1 MGKPSIF
8 SNDYEQRMRR
18 RRKMKIINLILIILI
33 IASAGYFGVNYFA
46 QSNGF
51 DIGKIFKDMFSIS
64 EEKKDTTVKEEPKP
78 TTPTNDAEKEEEKE
92 ETEEVSAFYE
102 YKAPDGKLYKIEYNE
117 ANGSKS
123 FFNVTFEGSKLDF
136 DISQDGKKI
145 VFCSQM
151 GDVLIAD
158 EAGNVKKI
166 NSDSYRSKSAGITIE
181 KSTTYKYYPEYIW
194 AAKPH
199 FTQDNRVV
207 YLTYLPYLKGAATLN
222 LWVLNADGSSNRMA
236 GKLSNDI
243 KVISYD
249 GYNDEGALKIKVGDG
264 TYYLSNG
271 SNLIEK

>member
-18 RRKMKIINLILIILI
+18 RRRMKIINIILIILI
-33 IASAGYFGVNYFA
+33 IVSAGYFGVNYHA
-46 QSNGF
+46 QTNGF
-51 DIGKIFKDMFSIS
+51 DIGKIFKDMFNIS
-64 EEKKDTTVKEEPKP
+64 EEKKETTVKEKPKP
-78 TTPTNDAEKEEEKE
+78 TTPTNDAEKEKE
-92 ETEEVSAFYE
+92 ETETVSAFYE
-102 YKAPDGKLYKIEYNE
+102 HKAPDGKTYKLEYNE

-123 FFNVTFEGSKLDF
+123 FSAVTLEGNKIDF
-136 DISQDGKKI
+136 DISKDGKKI

-158 EAGNVKKI
+158 ETGNVKKI

-207 YLTYLPYLKGAATLN
+207 YLTYLPFLKGATSLN
-222 LWVLNADGSSNRMA
+222 LWILNADGSSNRMA

-264 TYYLSNG
+264 TYYLSIG